1 MAKLRSFTF
10 ISLNGYYKGKNEDIS
25 WHRHGMEESKYSA
38 KSLKTESILVFGRV
52 TFEMMESFW
61 QTDLAYEMDPAT
73 AKGMNESEKIVFSKT
88 IKKSN
93 WNNTKVVNKDLISEV
108 KKLKK
113 SSKKD
118 LTILGSGSLI
128 KQLSEHKLIDEYQI
142 MLDPTAIGEGETLF
156 KNIKNKLDLKL
167 QKSKVFK
174 SGVILLIYTN

>member
-1 MAKLRSFTF
+1 MA
-10 ISLNGYYKGKNEDIS
+10 YK
-25 WHRHGMEESKYSA
+25 
-38 KSLKTESILVFGRV
+38 
-52 TFEMMESFW
+52 
-61 QTDLAYEMDPAT
+61 MDPAT

-88 IKKSN
+88 LKSSN
-93 WNNTKVVNKDLISEV
+93 WNNTRVINKDLISEI

-113 SSKKD
+113 TSKKD

-142 MLDPTAIGEGETLF
+142 MLDPTAIGAGETLF

-174 SGVILLIYTN
+174 SGVILLIYSN